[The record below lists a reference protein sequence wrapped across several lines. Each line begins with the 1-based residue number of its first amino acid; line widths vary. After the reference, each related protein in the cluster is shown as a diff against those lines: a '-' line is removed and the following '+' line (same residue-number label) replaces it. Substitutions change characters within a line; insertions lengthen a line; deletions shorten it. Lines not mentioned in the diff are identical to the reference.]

1 MKRDTSRTHE
11 SQVRIDL
18 TIQELE
24 FALACRDFWF
34 SHDPSA
40 ATEMIIEQN
49 ELVVPKMPSLR
60 EAFLEHGLARLLY
73 VCDLA
78 IQNKAVPPGRVT
90 DLISAL
96 ASFNEKIMAAFAEK
110 PAGRL
115 H

>member
-1 MKRDTSRTHE
+1 MKRDASQTHE
-11 SQVRIDL
+11 SQVRVAL
-18 TIQELE
+18 TIQERE

-34 SHDPSA
+34 SQDPSA
-40 ATEMIIEQN
+40 ATEMTIEQD
-49 ELVVPKMPSLR
+49 ELVVPETPSSR

-73 VCDLA
+73 VCHLA
-78 IQNKAVPPGRVT
+78 IENKAVPPGRVT